1 VLVLHRG
8 NLRRLARR
16 EESRIQLGRAR
27 RA

>member
-1 VLVLHRG
+1 VLHRA
-8 NLRRLARR
+8 NIARLLRH